1 MSIISKKRVLIIT
14 SELAPYLES
23 SEFAELLNKL
33 SVKTFDS
40 GMEIRV
46 IMPRFG
52 TINERRHRLHEVVRL
67 SGINVVVDKEDHPL
81 LIKVASLPNA
91 RLQVYFMDNEDFFKR
106 KFVYRDADQQFYSD
120 NTERMIFFAKSAL
133 EIVKKFGW
141 PPDVIHCH
149 GWMTALV
156 PMFLKTAYKKEPVFV
171 QSKSLYTAQPKQFEE
186 KLSDDMIKMI
196 LNSVPIKDKDLEPYK
211 GNDYDALNYGACK
224 YADVIIH
231 GSENLDSNIMTDFK
245 ASKTKTIIPF
255 NSEWANDITSL
266 FEVYQNLTQD

>member
-1 MSIISKKRVLIIT
+1 MSNNKKRVLIIT
-14 SELAPYLES
+14 NELSPYLES
-23 SEFAELLNKL
+23 SDFADLLNKL

-106 KFVYRDADQQFYSD
+106 KFVYRDAEEQFYQD
-120 NTERMIFFAKSAL
+120 NTERMIFFAKSSL

-141 PPDVIHCH
+141 PPDIIHCH
-149 GWMTALV
+149 GWMTTLV
-156 PMFLKTAYKKEPVFV
+156 PMFIKTAYKKEPVFG
-171 QSKSLYTAQPKQFEE
+171 QSKTIFTAQPKQFEE
-186 KLSDDMIKMI
+186 KLSEDLHKMV
-196 LNSVPIKDKDLEPYK
+196 LNSVPVKDKDLEPYMS
-211 GNDYDALNYGACK
+211 NDCDGLNYGACK
-224 YADVIIH
+224 YADVVIH
-231 GSENLDSNIMTDFK
+231 GQEGLSENILNDFK
-245 ASKTKTIIPF
+245 SNKSKKVVPY
-255 NSEWANDITSL
+255 SPEWNDDISSL
-266 FEVYQNLTQD
+266 FEVYQNLTQN

>member
-1 MSIISKKRVLIIT
+1 MNKKRVLIIT

-106 KFVYRDADQQFYSD
+106 KFVYRDAEEQFYQD
-120 NTERMIFFAKSAL
+120 NTERMIFFAKSGL

-149 GWMTALV
+149 GWMTSLI
-156 PMFLKTAYKKEPVFV
+156 PMFLKTAYKKEPVFS
-171 QSKSLYTAQPKQFEE
+171 QAKTIFTAQPKQFEE
-186 KLSDDMIKMI
+186 KLSEDMFKMI

-211 GNDYDALNYGACK
+211 NDNEGLMYGACK
-224 YADVIIH
+224 YADVVIH
-231 GSENLDSNIMTDFK
+231 GKDELNGEILNGFK
-245 ASKTKTIIPF
+245 KDKSQKFVPY
-255 NSEWANDITSL
+255 NEEWNEDISSL
-266 FEVYQNLTQD
+266 FEVYQTLTVD

>member
-1 MSIISKKRVLIIT
+1 MSKKRVLIIT

-23 SEFAELLNKL
+23 SDFAELLNKL

-106 KFVYRDADQQFYSD
+106 KFVYRDAEEQFYTD
-120 NTERMIFFAKSAL
+120 NTERMIFFAKSSL

-149 GWMTALV
+149 GWMTSLV
-156 PMFLKTAYKKEPVFV
+156 PMFLKTAYKKEPVFSSSRTV
-171 QSKSLYTAQPKQFEE
+171 FTAQPKQFEE
-186 KLSDDMIKMI
+186 KLSDDMFKMV
-196 LNSVPIKDKDLEPYK
+196 LNSVPIKDKDLEPYT
-211 GNDYDALNYGACK
+211 NDNDGLMYGACK
-224 YADVIIH
+224 YADVVIH
-231 GSENLDSNIMTDFK
+231 GEGKLNDNILKDIK
-245 ASKTKTIIPF
+245 PSKSKKVIPY
-255 NSEWANDITSL
+255 NIEWNDDISSL
-266 FEVYQNLTQD
+266 FEVYQTLTVD